1 MLFHI
6 ILQTYLTTVR
16 KPFIESNYQRCIF
29 ISICQSLIHLIFST
43 WRLWTRLSNY
53 WVLHKSFWI
62 VVSTSTQSYVPVAYI
77 SKSHVV
83 RYLILPIFASSE
95 RTAFVELHG
104 SYNWGHNHGVITAAA
119 AVIVCRVCL
128 SLTAVTSPAYCLPT
142 ACAAPASYKKLI
154 NCHKSVFKLKWTEN
168 TLNSHINIST

>member
-1 MLFHI
+1 MHFKYNWSFMLFHI
-6 ILQTYLTTVR
+6 ILQTSLTTAR

-104 SYNWGHNHGVITAAA
+104 SYNRGHNHGFITAA
-119 AVIVCRVCL
+119 IVCRVCL
-128 SLTAVTSPAYCLPT
+128 SLTAVTSPACPLP
-142 ACAAPASYKKLI
+142 ALPPPPIK
-154 NCHKSVFKLKWTEN
+154 N
-168 TLNSHINIST
+168 